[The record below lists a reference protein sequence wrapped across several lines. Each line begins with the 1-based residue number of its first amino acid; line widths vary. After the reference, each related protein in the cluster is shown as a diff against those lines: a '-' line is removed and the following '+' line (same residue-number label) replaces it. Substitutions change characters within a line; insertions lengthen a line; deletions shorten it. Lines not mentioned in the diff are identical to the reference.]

1 MNRWTVRKVD
11 SYWTTGWE
19 VLSRDL
25 EFGGIFTTWVEAID
39 HADKRARTTTVTL
52 PRVKHDD
59 HVVAGKGLYS
69 LHVNHGQHCT
79 DIMLGGWDGVTV
91 ENSHLE
97 ALALYL
103 LALVKKRECTP

>member
-1 MNRWTVRKVD
+1 MSRWVVRKVD
-11 SYWTTGWE
+11 RYWGTGWE

-25 EFGGIFTTWVEAID
+25 EWGGLFTKWEDALAY
-39 HADKRARTTTVTL
+39 ADSKARTTTITL

-59 HVVAGKGLYS
+59 HVIAGKGLYS

-79 DIMLGGWDGVTV
+79 DIHLGGWDGVTV
-91 ENSHLE
+91 ENKDLE

-103 LALVKKRECTP
+103 LAVVLKKGE